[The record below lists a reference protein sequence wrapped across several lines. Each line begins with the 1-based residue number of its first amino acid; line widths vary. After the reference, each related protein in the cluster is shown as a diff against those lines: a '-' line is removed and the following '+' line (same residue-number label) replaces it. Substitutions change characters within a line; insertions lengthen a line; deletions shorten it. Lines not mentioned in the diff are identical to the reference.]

1 MTQALPDVA
10 KGPAVAFVIGLLVT
24 AVYAWQRFNE
34 PTFSHQ
40 DTLPRTVAPLRYFF
54 LRPAYRRAR
63 CTYTAVSLLVYAL
76 VVALGPAVVSVLGI
90 NQQAFAPEALPLLV
104 ALILVGVVPN
114 SNIQWLTRVEEEL
127 RRAVHKWFLVPDG
140 VQKTIGILED
150 AHFDPPAS
158 QLNAV
163 PSPLKEKIKEGL
175 RLPRTS
181 LRYRWARTAMLME
194 SLRQMG
200 SGTAHPLR
208 KAAFE
213 PFQEDFR
220 AIREKYQILK
230 QDVEPI
236 ADGSISNEGDNDALT
251 ASVDHLL
258 TRIYA
263 YISWGI
269 RHQADTDRDVDQ
281 TLHELGFRVPPTNDR
296 RLFDIVLPAIV
307 LIVAITSAFSA
318 MVDSALRRKDLDET
332 VVNAVFAATAAGL
345 MYGGAVWIALRGRAN
360 QIDQKVWRQGSP
372 KCLVPI
378 AIKAGLMTWAVII
391 ITTALE
397 SVSEAPQ
404 PQQSLSRAFES
415 LLAMWSTADHGEA
428 LTSAM
433 AWLVTVVKMGT
444 AVPWALAGATVS
456 VVLCRLLGGDVRRTG
471 KRHCM
476 RDATTLGGW
485 LALAAALAFL
495 IQLSLNRQLDLTP
508 PGQQLG
514 NLKILGEVALT
525 GLAAFAC
532 GAVIGYKVPQASRA
546 DLEKPFDN
554 TARRALGD
562 LLGQA
567 ELALG
572 SRADAENWVFMPR
585 DDLGGIAPAE
595 AIRYRGHATGVKL
608 LLEGEV
614 SSRRGDD
621 TRPDRG
627 ERPAPVVI
635 EGGRSAG

>member
-1 MTQALPDVA
+1 
-10 KGPAVAFVIGLLVT
+10 
-24 AVYAWQRFNE
+24 
-34 PTFSHQ
+34 
-40 DTLPRTVAPLRYFF
+40 
-54 LRPAYRRAR
+54 
-63 CTYTAVSLLVYAL
+63 
-76 VVALGPAVVSVLGI
+76 
-90 NQQAFAPEALPLLV
+90 
-104 ALILVGVVPN
+104 
-114 SNIQWLTRVEEEL
+114 
-127 RRAVHKWFLVPDG
+127 
-140 VQKTIGILED
+140 
-150 AHFDPPAS
+150 
-158 QLNAV
+158 
-163 PSPLKEKIKEGL
+163 
-175 RLPRTS
+175 
-181 LRYRWARTAMLME
+181 MLME

-230 QDVEPI
+230 QDLEPI
-236 ADGSISNEGDNDALT
+236 ADGSISNEADNDALT

-456 VVLCRLLGGDVRRTG
+456 VVLCRLLGGDVRRAG